1 MAVFSYSHGQLG
13 PYLFEIGIF
22 GVDLLLI
29 DPLKRSSIFI
39 TSCVM
44 RLTKQTNYAIRIMMY
59 CAANNGNLSQI
70 PEIAKAYGLSEL
82 FLFKILKPLT
92 KNGFVETVRGRNGG
106 IKLAKPAD
114 EVRLSDVVRITEDN
128 FNMAE
133 CFSEEGADCP
143 LVDSCE
149 LNSALR
155 QALGA
160 FFEVLDK
167 YTIQDLAINRHRIDK
182 LLGIDALEKQAG

>member
-1 MAVFSYSHGQLG
+1 
-13 PYLFEIGIF
+13 
-22 GVDLLLI
+22 
-29 DPLKRSSIFI
+29 
-39 TSCVM
+39 M

-59 CAANNGNLSQI
+59 CAANSENLSQV

-82 FLFKILKPLT
+82 FLFKILRPLT

-106 IKLAKPAD
+106 IRLTRDASLIKLS
-114 EVRLSDVVRITEDN
+114 EVVRITEDN

-143 LVDSCE
+143 LIDSCE

-155 QALGA
+155 EALAA
-160 FFEVLDK
+160 FFNVLDK
-167 YTIQDLAINRHRIDK
+167 YTIEDLAVNRFEINK
-182 LLGIDALEKQAG
+182 LLGIDQLEQAV

>member
-1 MAVFSYSHGQLG
+1 
-13 PYLFEIGIF
+13 
-22 GVDLLLI
+22 
-29 DPLKRSSIFI
+29 
-39 TSCVM
+39 M

-59 CAANNGNLSQI
+59 CAANQGNLSQI

-92 KNGFVETVRGRNGG
+92 KNNLIESVRGRNGG
-106 IKLAKPAD
+106 IRLTRAPK
-114 EVRLSDVVRITEDN
+114 EIRLSEIVRVTEDN
-128 FNMAE
+128 FEMAE

-155 QALGA
+155 EALGA
-160 FFEVLDK
+160 FFTVLDN
-167 YTIQDLAINRHRIDK
+167 YTIEDLAINRYRIDK
-182 LLGIDALEKQAG
+182 LLGIDALDRVTV

>member
-1 MAVFSYSHGQLG
+1 
-13 PYLFEIGIF
+13 
-22 GVDLLLI
+22 
-29 DPLKRSSIFI
+29 
-39 TSCVM
+39 M

-70 PEIAKAYGLSEL
+70 PEIAKAYGISEL

-92 KNGFVETVRGRNGG
+92 KNGLVESVRGRNGG
-106 IKLAKPAD
+106 VRLSKNAAD
-114 EVRLSDVVRITEDN
+114 IRLSDVMRVTEDN

-133 CFSEEGADCP
+133 CFSDEGVDCP

-155 QALGA
+155 EALGA
-160 FFEVLDK
+160 FFNVLDN
-167 YTIQDLAINRHRIDK
+167 YTIEDLAVNRHRIDK
-182 LLGIDALEKQAG
+182 LLGIDELQQAATG